1 MIRSTGLSS
10 SDSQQPIRDPQ
21 ALSRLKIGMVCY
33 PSYGGSGVVATE
45 LGIHLA
51 DLGHEIHFITY
62 DKPFRLMAFHENI
75 FFHEVDVSNY
85 PVFKYPPYILAL
97 ANKIYEVARRENL
110 QILHAHYAVPHTMAV
125 HMAAQMLGSQVR
137 TVTTLHGTDVTIMSE
152 DQSLRDVTE
161 FSLNQMD
168 ALTAVSDDL
177 KQYTLKTLNI
187 ARPIQKIYNFINASQ
202 YSRQQALC
210 SRSRLKVPVEEKLL
224 IHISNFRPV
233 KRIQDVLEIFRG
245 VNARCPSH
253 LMLVGDGPEMRTAYD
268 LTDRFGLRDRV
279 HFMGKQDNV
288 AALLSCSDLFLLPS
302 EKESFGLAALEAM
315 ACEVPVIA
323 SRTGGIPEVV
333 EDGICGALSEV
344 GDTEKMI
351 EDAVSILSDSVRYNE
366 MASAARIRAISL
378 FEEKTIASQYVA
390 LYERLLSEPR
400 HTPASER

>member
-1 MIRSTGLSS
+1 MQMKSKELSH
-10 SDSQQPIRDPQ
+10 
-21 ALSRLKIGMVCY
+21 LKIGMVCY

-51 DLGHEIHFITY
+51 NLGHEIHFITY
-62 DKPFRLMAFHENI
+62 DKPFRLLAFHENI

-125 HMAAQMLGSQVR
+125 HMAAEMLGSQVR

-152 DQSLRDVTE
+152 DQSLRDITE

-168 ALTAVSDDL
+168 ALTAVSEDL
-177 KQYTLKTLNI
+177 RKYTLKTLNI
-187 ARPIQKIYNFINASQ
+187 SRPVQKIHNFINATQ
-202 YSRQQALC
+202 YSRRPSLC
-210 SRSRLKVPVEEKLL
+210 SRSRLKVPNDEKLL

-233 KRIQDVLEIFRG
+233 KRIQDVMEIFRG
-245 VNARCPSH
+245 VNASCPAH

-268 LTDRFGLRDRV
+268 LTDRYGLRDRV

-315 ACEVPVIA
+315 ACEVPVVA

-333 EDGICGALSEV
+333 EDGISGALSEI

-351 EDAVSILSDSVRYNE
+351 KDALSILSAPDRHRL
-366 MASAARIRAISL
+366 MAAEARRRAVSM
-378 FEEKTIASQYVA
+378 FEEANIAAQYVD
-390 LYERLLSEPR
+390 LYESLLSEPR
-400 HTPASER
+400 YNATIER